1 MALQQIFTSGYILKP
16 RKNYLDAVNVLLF
29 VLFLKTK
36 TIDNQSG
43 CMHGNRAW
51 NLKNLNARQL
61 SFTSVHSNN
70 ENLNT
75 Q

>member
-36 TIDNQSG
+36 TIENQRG
-43 CMHGNRAW
+43 CMHGNRA
-51 NLKNLNARQL
+51 
-61 SFTSVHSNN
+61 
-70 ENLNT
+70 
-75 Q
+75 